1 MYFFC
6 CVILKIMS
14 EKSIEISQNLEKLA
28 FKLKS
33 KADIFV
39 VGGYVRNALMG
50 FYDTDVDIASELT
63 PDELKNLLKYSD
75 FKVIEKSKKLGTV
88 VIKVD
93 DEEYEHTTF
102 RTEEYNGTGKH
113 TPESA
118 QFVKD
123 IREDAKRRDFAC
135 NCIYYNVTRHRFLD
149 IYSGAYDVQKKLIK
163 CVETPKYVF
172 TNDGL
177 RILRMVRQSCELNF
191 KIDKATYQM
200 AKQMVYRVKDIS
212 GVRKYNEL
220 KNMLHA
226 DKKYVV
232 SQPKAHIKAI
242 EMLNELRI
250 FPTFN
255 VTCDKV
261 KLVMLKQISD
271 EEDRFIALLIDIV
284 NAVNPDCVEYYL
296 KDLLGNKGL
305 CVGNKVC
312 DYYTKIVCGYFDALN
327 KRSNKEYFFKYFDN
341 FNIIREYLK
350 YTSKKLYEKY
360 NFFYRYLLNQ
370 KIPVRVKDLNIDG
383 NDIKKALP
391 KLPEKNISGILKKLL
406 DEVFENEIENEKS
419 ALIKEVKRIGDIRN
433 Y

>member
-1 MYFFC
+1 MNNR
-6 CVILKIMS
+6 K
-14 EKSIEISQNLEKLA
+14 IEISQNLEKLA

-33 KADIFV
+33 KAEIFI

-63 PDELKNLLKYSD
+63 PDEIKNYLKYSE

-88 VIKVD
+88 VIRVG

-102 RTEEYNGTGKH
+102 RSEEYQEDSGKH
-113 TPESA
+113 TPERA
-118 QFVKD
+118 EFVRD
-123 IREDAKRRDFAC
+123 IRLDASRRDFTC
-135 NCIYYNVTRHRFLD
+135 NCVYYNVTKHRFVD
-149 IYSGAYDVQKKLIK
+149 IYSGTYDIDKRIIK

-172 TNDGL
+172 TSDGL
-177 RILRMVRQSCELNF
+177 RILRMVRQSCELGF

-200 AKQMVYRVKDIS
+200 AKQMVYRIKDIT
-212 GVRKYNEL
+212 GTRKYAEL
-220 KNMLHA
+220 KSMLSA
-226 DKKYVV
+226 DTKYCL
-232 SQPKAHIKAI
+232 SQKNAHIKAM
-242 EMLNELRI
+242 EMFNELRI

-255 VTCDKV
+255 VPCDKV
-261 KLVMLKQISD
+261 KLTMLKKVK

-296 KDLLGNKGL
+296 KDLLGGKGL
-305 CVGNKVC
+305 CVGKNS

-327 KRSNKEYFFKYFDN
+327 KRTNKEYFFKYFDN

-350 YTSKKLYEKY
+350 YTSKQLYEKY

-383 NDIKKALP
+383 NDIKKVLP
-391 KLPEKNISGILKKLL
+391 KLPEKHIGDILKKLL
-406 DEVFENEIENEKS
+406 DSVFENEIENDRSE
-419 ALIKEVKRIGDIRN
+419 LLKEVKRIGDIRN